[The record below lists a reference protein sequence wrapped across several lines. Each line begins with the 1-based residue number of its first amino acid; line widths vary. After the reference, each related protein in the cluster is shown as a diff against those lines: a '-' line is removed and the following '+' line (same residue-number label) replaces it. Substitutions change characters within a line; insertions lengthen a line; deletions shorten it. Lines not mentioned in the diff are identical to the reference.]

1 MTLPPAH
8 DRTSLSSFGGEG
20 WGEEAAL
27 SESHCRPGLQ
37 TRRCPSP
44 QPSPRARLAG
54 RGRNLWWQCQDAPF
68 TNKTSRNLLHPNLAG
83 GTLLRLFSWKPN
95 VNMKKTWALVII
107 TGLAATQA
115 VHAGEISGTI
125 TLHGTPPAELE
136 IKQIKDDPN
145 CGKLH
150 TEAVKTRFYVVGAN
164 KGLADVF
171 VTLKGISGKSTGAP
185 LPQLLL
191 NFEFAPE
198 LAQGLR
204 ELQSRGPM
212 LRAGKRL
219 TPDPNFRMWTDDFSN
234 MWSILR

>member
-1 MTLPPAH
+1 T
-8 DRTSLSSFGGEG
+8 
-20 WGEEAAL
+20 
-27 SESHCRPGLQ
+27 
-37 TRRCPSP
+37 
-44 QPSPRARLAG
+44 
-54 RGRNLWWQCQDAPF
+54 CQDAPF

-95 VNMKKTWALVII
+95 VNMKKAWALVII

-171 VTLKGISGKSTGAP
+171 VTLKGISGKSTGASATPAVIDQKGCEYHPYVFALQTNQKIMAKNSDPVLHKGHSMPAAPGNKEDNKDQKPNRPALP
-185 LPQLLL
+185 LIFP
-191 NFEFAPE
+191 
-198 LAQGLR
+198 
-204 ELQSRGPM
+204 
-212 LRAGKRL
+212 
-219 TPDPNFRMWTDDFSN
+219 
-234 MWSILR
+234 